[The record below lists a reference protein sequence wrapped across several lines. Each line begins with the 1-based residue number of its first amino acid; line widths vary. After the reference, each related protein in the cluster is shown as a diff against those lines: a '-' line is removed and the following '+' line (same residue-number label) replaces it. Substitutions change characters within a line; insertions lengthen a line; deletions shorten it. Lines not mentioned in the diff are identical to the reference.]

1 MSKCVYLEMG
11 ENKKKPQPRPA
22 TSAEELSKKLDLII
36 KRLDTLET
44 LILEKPEYEGLAA
57 SLRLTKVG
65 LGLYEEPLKIAAR
78 LKTAEQIIKKPDVAR
93 DEMSRCIIQALA
105 VKGSLNISAIT
116 RQVQAMRGTASRRI
130 IRQRV
135 KQLEKEGI
143 VRQVEGFGKKYEL
156 TEQ

>member
-1 MSKCVYLEMG
+1 MSGNEKE
-11 ENKKKPQPRPA
+11 PQSKSA
-22 TSAEELSKKLDLII
+22 SSAEELSRKLDLII
-36 KRLDTLET
+36 RRLDALEN

-78 LKTAEQIIKKPDVAR
+78 LKKAESIIKKPEVAR

-105 VKGSLNISAIT
+105 VKGPLNTSAIT
-116 RQVQAMRGTASRRI
+116 RQVQAMRGKASRRI

-135 KQLEKEGI
+135 QQLEKEGV

>member
-1 MSKCVYLEMG
+1 MSGNE
-11 ENKKKPQPRPA
+11 KKLRPK
-22 TSAEELSKKLDLII
+22 SAGGVEELSRKLDLII
-36 KRLDTLET
+36 KRLDALEK

-78 LKTAEQIIKKPDVAR
+78 LKAAERVIKKPEVAR

-105 VKGSLNISAIT
+105 VKGPLNISAIT

-135 KQLEKEGI
+135 RQLEKEGV
-143 VRQVEGFGKKYEL
+143 VRQVAGFGKKYEL
-156 TEQ
+156 VEQ